1 MKKFKSIVLIV
12 FWVMLGI
19 PDMAQAQQV
28 TSPKEYFGFN
38 IGDDYKLANYTQMDG
53 YFKKL
58 ASESDRVLIRPIGM
72 TEEGREQYV
81 MVVSSPENLQKVDYY
96 REISQRMGRAE
107 GLTDAEAQRLS
118 REGKPVIW
126 IDGGMH
132 STETVGSHQLV
143 EMYYQLL
150 NRTDQ
155 EVTTILD
162 KVIIVMCHINPDG
175 QELIGD
181 WYMQESDETKR
192 NMSIPRLYQ
201 KYVGHDNNRDFYMM
215 NMKEATNVSL
225 QLFVEWLPQVIY
237 NHHQT
242 SPAGTIV
249 AGPPYRGPFNHVFDP
264 LLITSIDGVGSAMIN
279 RLNQEGKPGYTRLGG
294 SVFST
299 WWNGGLRTV
308 PYFHNMVG
316 ILTETFGSPTP
327 MEVPLVLDRLVPD
340 NNTPNPIAP
349 QKWHFRQSIDYSVS
363 MNYAILDYASRYG
376 DQLLYNFYTMGRNAI
391 EKGNSDNW
399 TLYPK
404 FAEEV
409 KNRYEADKAKGTV
422 PANPTD
428 ANPFMRGN
436 TIPSSYYDQVYRN
449 KEYRDPRAY
458 ILSADQADF
467 GTAVKFLNALIKSG
481 VGVHRAQSDF
491 AFQGKS
497 YPKGSYIVKAN
508 QAFRPHIMDMFE
520 PQDHPNDLLFEGG
533 PPIRPYDAAG
543 WTLAIQMGVEYDR
556 VYEALDGPFEKLPY
570 GQLLDLP
577 NYDFVN
583 SRNGYL
589 LDVSVNNSFAVVN
602 ELLKTGIN
610 VSRLGQDDQGLKAGS
625 FYVESKGG
633 SALQKAAAAYGVPVQ
648 SAQQKPKNTIA
659 IKPSRIALF
668 DHYGGSMPSGWVR
681 WLLEQFDY
689 EFNIVYPNDI
699 NNGLLDGK
707 YDVVVFTGDGL
718 PDAQGRDAGMWNRIP
733 STDLVPDD
741 YRPWL
746 GKLDMANSVPKIKSF
761 IEGGGKVVTIGTNSN
776 LAFHLGLP
784 VQNKLYENGKAIP
797 SEKFFVPTSILRSK
811 VNVGQPSTWGLDDE
825 IGVMYNNNPV
835 FSFASNSTQLEPII
849 WFDNQE
855 LLLSGWAWGENYLN
869 NGVSAFKASIGKG
882 EYYAFGPDI
891 MYRGQSHSTFKLL
904 FNQLY
909 R

>member
-1 MKKFKSIVLIV
+1 MNNIVLI
-12 FWVMLGI
+12 FWVLLSI
-19 PDMAQAQQV
+19 PAMVSAQNV
-28 TSPKEYFGFN
+28 TSPKAYFGFN

-53 YFKKL
+53 YFRKL
-58 ASESDRVLIRPIGM
+58 ATESDRVLIRPIGM

-81 MVVSSPENLQKVDYY
+81 MVVSSPENLKKVDHY
-96 REISQRMGRAE
+96 RQISQKMGRAE
-107 GLTDAEAQRLS
+107 GLSDVEAKRLS
-118 REGKPVIW
+118 KEGKPIIW

-143 EMYYQLL
+143 ETYYQLL
-150 NRTDQ
+150 SRTD
-155 EVTTILD
+155 EEIMNILD
-162 KVIIVMCHINPDG
+162 NVIIVMCHINPDG

-181 WYMQESDETKR
+181 WYMQESDETRR

-294 SVFST
+294 AVFST

-391 EKGNSDNW
+391 EKGNSDSW

-409 KNRYEADKAKGTV
+409 KERYEADKAKGLV
-422 PANPTD
+422 D
-428 ANPFMRGN
+428 ANAGMDNPFARVA
-436 TIPSSYYDQVYRN
+436 TLPATYYDQVYRN
-449 KEYRDPRAY
+449 KDNRDPRGY
-458 ILSADQADF
+458 IISADQTDF

-481 VGVHRAQSDF
+481 VGVHLAQADF
-491 AFQGKS
+491 TFQGTS
-497 YPKGSYIVKAN
+497 YPQGSYIVKTN
-508 QAFRPHIMDMFE
+508 QAFRPHVLDMFE

-533 PPIRPYDAAG
+533 PPVRPYDAAG
-543 WTLAIQMGVEYDR
+543 WTLALQMGVDFDR
-556 VYEALDGPFEKLPY
+556 VYEALDGPFELIPH

-577 NYDFVN
+577 QYDFAN

-589 LDVSVNNSFAVVN
+589 LDVSVNNSYAVVN
-602 ELLKTGIN
+602 ELLKAGVA
-610 VSRLGQDDQGLKAGS
+610 VSRLSQDEQGLKAGS
-625 FYVESKGG
+625 FYIENRGQA
-633 SALQKAAAAYGVPVQ
+633 ALKQAASTFGVPVNA
-648 SAQQKPKNTIA
+648 AQQKPRNAVA

-668 DHYGGSMPSGWVR
+668 DYYGGSMPSGWVR
-681 WLLEQFDY
+681 WLLEQFNY
-689 EFNIVYPNDI
+689 EFNLVYPNDI
-699 NNGLLDGK
+699 NQGLLNDQ
-707 YDVVVFTGDGL
+707 YDVVLFMGDGM
-718 PDAQGRDAGMWNRIP
+718 PDAQGRDAGMWNRLP
-733 STDLVPDD
+733 AADLVPAT
-741 YRPWL
+741 YQAWM
-746 GKLDMANSVPKIKSF
+746 GKLDMATSVPRIKSF
-761 IEGGGKVVTIGTNSN
+761 IENGGKVITVGPNSS
-776 LAFHLGLP
+776 LAYHLGLP
-784 VQNKLYENGKAIP
+784 VQNKLVENGSNPLP

-811 VNVGQPSTWGLDDE
+811 VNTDNPATWGLDGE
-825 IGVMYNNNPV
+825 VAVMYNNNPV
-835 FSFASNSTQLEPII
+835 FDFAASAPQVEPLL

-855 LLLSGWAWGENYLN
+855 LLLSGWAWGENHLH
-869 NGVSAFKASIGKG
+869 NGINAFKAQIGKG
-882 EYYAFGPDI
+882 EYYAFGPEI
-891 MYRGQSHSTFKLL
+891 IYRAQAHSTFKLL